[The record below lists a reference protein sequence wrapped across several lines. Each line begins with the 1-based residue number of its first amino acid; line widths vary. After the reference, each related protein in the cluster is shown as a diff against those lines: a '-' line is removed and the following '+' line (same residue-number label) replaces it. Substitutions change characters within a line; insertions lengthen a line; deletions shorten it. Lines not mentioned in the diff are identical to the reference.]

1 MIYLIGGA
9 GNGNFGDELIV
20 RCWLEACGRPGSTR
34 RWSATSNYAG
44 ISRRFLG
51 RLHPEAVFVD
61 DVNRLK
67 ARGPDTFYA
76 AFARGWRF
84 YENGG
89 FERHPDLADL
99 AARLAQTRLLH
110 LHGGGYVNTIW
121 PRNAFLL
128 GFAAATKRQFGCRLV
143 GTGLGLLPAAA
154 APELYRPLLAEALA
168 EFDLLEVR
176 DRWGFDWLR
185 RLSDSPR
192 IQLGLD
198 DSFLMRREPPAA
210 PGPRTLHVSW
220 FGFAEGF
227 EAVLDLAAGAGAA
240 GFERVLF
247 WACIDRDMQLFERL
261 AAACRRAE
269 AIHWQDLVA
278 RADPGAA
285 RRPHGHRAL
294 PPAPDRRPLRRDR
307 RLPRRPGLLR
317 RQAGLGRRP
326 RLAVPPDRRSAARR
340 AAGRAATVQRDRA
353 ARCRARRGQAPARGL
368 DLRRALRRGAGARRA
383 PGPRPGAGTA
393 GGGALRR
400 AQRLS
405 RTL

>member
-20 RCWLEACGRPGSTR
+20 RCWLEALRAAGVDAPVICDG
-34 RWSATSNYAG
+34 NYAG

-176 DRWGFDWLR
+176 DRWSFDWLR
-185 RLSDSPR
+185 QLSDSPR

-247 WACIDRDMQLFERL
+247 WACIDRDMQLFDRL

-269 AIHWQDLVA
+269 AIHWQDLVTGPIPVRPGDHMVTA
-278 RADPGAA
+278 RFHPHLIAA
-285 RRPHGHRAL
+285 RYGATGAYRVDQGYYDVKQGSVVDLGSPFRRIGEAPLAELPAAPPPFNAIERLDAERVAAKRRLAAWIHGALYAAAPVPAAL
-294 PPAPDRRPLRRDR
+294 P
-307 RLPRRPGLLR
+307 
-317 RQAGLGRRP
+317 
-326 RLAVPPDRRSAARR
+326 V
-340 AAGRAATVQRDRA
+340 
-353 ARCRARRGQAPARGL
+353 
-368 DLRRALRRGAGARRA
+368 
-383 PGPRPGAGTA
+383 PGPAEQPATA
-393 GGGALRR
+393 L
-400 AQRLS
+400 
-405 RTL
+405 